1 LATLKSKYFW
11 FLILL
16 VVGYGL
22 FEHYRPRPIDWTST
36 YSNKD
41 KIPFGT
47 QALYELLPDVFPK
60 QKITSVRLPI
70 YNQLKENKLPALS
83 NYVFVNQNFEI
94 DGNDRSAL
102 LGYVS
107 KGNTAFISAYDFPDT
122 LLNLLGVSAKVAAP
136 KLRDT
141 TMVINWVNPKIKQVG
156 GYVFSHD
163 DGRNYLK
170 IKTNKNVVVLAKN
183 TRNEPV
189 FVKINYGKGTF
200 FIHNL
205 PLSLTNYYVLG
216 AKTTNFAFDA
226 LSYLPVAPTYWDE
239 YQKQGR
245 FGEDEQSVLR
255 FIMTKPPLRWA
266 YYLALLGLVLFAV
279 FAGKRTQRIIPVV
292 EPPKNTS
299 LEFVQTIGLMYFQQG
314 NHANIAQKK
323 IQYLLSFIREKY
335 GLKTTILN
343 EDFCESLSKKTGI
356 DRKQIDEL
364 VSKINQTE
372 QGGRL
377 QEYALLDLNRD
388 IEGFYDGLK

>member
-1 LATLKSKYFW
+1 MV
-11 FLILL
+11 L

-22 FEHYRPRPIDWTST
+22 FEYYRPRPIDWTST

-70 YNQLKENKLPALS
+70 YNQLKENNLPALS

-94 DGNDRSAL
+94 DGNDRKSL
-102 LGYVS
+102 LNYVS

-122 LLNLLGVSAKVAAP
+122 LLNLLGIAAKVAAP

-141 TMVINWVNPKIKQVG
+141 TMVINWVNPKIKQAR
-156 GYVFSHD
+156 GYVFSQD

-170 IKTNKNVVVLAKN
+170 IKTNKNVTVLAKN
-183 TRNEPV
+183 SRNEPV
-189 FVKINYGKGTF
+189 FVKINYGKGVF
-200 FIHNL
+200 LIHNL
-205 PLSLTNYYVLG
+205 PLSLTNYYVLNS
-216 AKTTNFAFDA
+216 KTTNFAFDA

-255 FIMTKPPLRWA
+255 FIMTQPPLRWA
-266 YYLALLGLVLFAV
+266 YYLALLGLVLFTI
-279 FAGKRTQRIIPVV
+279 FAGKRTQRIIPIV

-299 LEFVQTIGLMYFQQG
+299 LEFVQTIGKMYFQQG

-323 IQYLLSFIREKY
+323 IQYLLLFIREKY
-335 GLKTTILN
+335 GLKTNNLD
-343 EDFCESLSKKTGI
+343 ELFCESLSKKTGI
-356 DRKQIDEL
+356 DRPKIDEL
-364 VSKINQTE
+364 VAKINQTE
-372 QGGRL
+372 RNDRL
-377 QEYALLDLNRD
+377 QEYALLDLNKQ
-388 IEGFYDGLK
+388 IEGFYAEV